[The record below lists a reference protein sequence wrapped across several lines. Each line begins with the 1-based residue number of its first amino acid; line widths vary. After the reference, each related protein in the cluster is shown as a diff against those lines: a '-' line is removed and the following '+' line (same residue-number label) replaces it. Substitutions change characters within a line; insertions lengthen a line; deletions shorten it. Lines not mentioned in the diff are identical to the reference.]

1 MSGGRRDFTG
11 RKHHKMADKRDYYEV
26 LGVDKGA
33 SETEIKKAYHKL
45 AMKYHPDR
53 NPGDKAAEEK
63 FKEANEAYEV
73 LSDPDKKNK
82 YDRFGHA
89 GVDPNY
95 GGGAGGFGGFGDFGG
110 FGGFGGAG
118 GMGFEDIFDM
128 FGGMAGAG
136 RRRRGGPQKGRD
148 LQKTVTIDFT
158 DALFGCSKQIE
169 LNKDV
174 KCKTCGGSGAKP
186 GTGKKTCDQCG
197 GSGQVSQVS
206 NTPFG
211 RFQNVTTCSKC
222 GGSGQIVETPCTD
235 CGGTGRIRKNI
246 KLKVDIPAGVDTD
259 SIVTI
264 RGQGEPGINGGPDGD
279 LYIVVNV
286 RPHSTFKRRG
296 NDLYLEM
303 PITFEQAALGAK
315 VQVPG
320 FGESYS
326 YTINP
331 GTQTGSSFRLKGKGV
346 PDVRTGRKGDL
357 YVKVVVE
364 VPTKLSRKDKKAIEE
379 MAAKIPAEAYPKK
392 TKFDKLKF

>member
-1 MSGGRRDFTG
+1 
-11 RKHHKMADKRDYYEV
+11 MADKRDYYEV
-26 LGVDKGA
+26 LGVSKNA
-33 SETEIKKAYHKL
+33 SDSEIKKAYHKL

-63 FKEANEAYEV
+63 FKEANEAYEI
-73 LSDPDKKNK
+73 LSDPDKKDK
-82 YDRFGHA
+82 YDRFGFA
-89 GVDPNY
+89 GVDPNF
-95 GGGAGGFGGFGDFGG
+95 GAGQGGFGG
-110 FGGFGGAG
+110 FGGFGNFGGGMG

-128 FGGMAGAG
+128 FGGMAGG
-136 RRRRGGPQKGRD
+136 SRRRSRSGPQKGRD

-169 LNKDV
+169 ITKAV
-174 KCKTCGGSGAKP
+174 KCKTCSGSGCKP
-186 GTGKKTCDQCG
+186 GTSKKKCDQCG

-211 RFQNVTTCSKC
+211 RFQNITSCPKC
-222 GGSGQIVETPCTD
+222 GGTGQIVETPCAD
-235 CGGTGRIRKNI
+235 CGGTGVNRKTVKI
-246 KLKVDIPAGVDTD
+246 KVDIPAGVDTD
-259 SIVTI
+259 SIVTV
-264 RGQGEPGINGGPDGD
+264 RGQGEPGKNGGPDGD

-286 RPHSTFKRRG
+286 RPHSTYKRRG
-296 NDLYLEM
+296 NDLYLDL
-303 PITFEQAALGAK
+303 PITFDQAALGAK

-326 YTINP
+326 YTITP

-357 YVKVVVE
+357 YVKVIVE
-364 VPTKLSRKDKKAIEE
+364 VPTKLGRKEKKAIEE
-379 MAAKIPAEAYPKK
+379 MAAALGSDAYPKK

>member
-1 MSGGRRDFTG
+1 
-11 RKHHKMADKRDYYEV
+11 MADKRDYYEV
-26 LGVDKGA
+26 LGVDKSA
-33 SETEIKKAYHKL
+33 SASDIKKAYHKL

-63 FKEANEAYEV
+63 FKEANEAYEI
-73 LSDPDKKNK
+73 LSDPDKKDK
-82 YDRFGHA
+82 YDRFGFA
-89 GVDPNY
+89 GVDPNF
-95 GGGAGGFGGFGDFGG
+95 GAGQGGFGG
-110 FGGFGGAG
+110 FGGFGNFGGGMG

-128 FGGMAGAG
+128 FGGMAGG
-136 RRRRGGPQKGRD
+136 RRRSKGGPQKGRD

-169 LNKDV
+169 ISKDV
-174 KCKTCGGSGAKP
+174 KCKTCGGSGSKP
-186 GTGKKTCDQCG
+186 GTSKKTCDQCG

-211 RFQNVTTCSKC
+211 RFQNITTCPKC
-222 GGSGQIVETPCTD
+222 GGSGQIIETPCTD
-235 CGGTGRIRKNI
+235 CGGTGVKRKNVKI
-246 KLKVDIPAGVDTD
+246 KIDIPAGVDTD
-259 SIVTI
+259 SIVTV
-264 RGQGEPGINGGPDGD
+264 RGQGEPGRNGGPDGD

-286 RPHSTFKRRG
+286 RPHSTYKRRG
-296 NDLYLEM
+296 NDLYLDL
-303 PITFEQAALGAK
+303 PITFDQAALGAK

-320 FGESYS
+320 FGETYS
-326 YTINP
+326 YTITP

-364 VPTKLSRKDKKAIEE
+364 VPTKLGRKEKKAIED
-379 MAAKIPAEAYPKK
+379 MANALGSDAYPKK